1 MAMNDSDLRQFLVAR
16 QAKYR
21 SHDAKALAA
30 DHMLE
35 GSVHSPIFA
44 TIVGRPAIEHAY
56 AALFQIFPDWLV
68 TFEEAI
74 LDGTRAA
81 HPCHVTAT
89 HRGEFMGLP
98 GTGRQVDFRGV
109 LLYTL
114 EDGLIAQE
122 WRLYDFTSILLQT
135 GVLRVKPGI

>member
-1 MAMNDSDLRQFLVAR
+1 MTENDARRFLQAR
-16 QAKYR
+16 QDKYR
-21 SHDAKALAA
+21 RHDAKALAA
-30 DHMLE
+30 DHAAE

-44 TIVGRPAIEHAY
+44 TVVGRPAIEHTY
-56 AALFQIFPDWLV
+56 ASLFQVFPDWTV
-68 TFEEAI
+68 TFDDAI
-74 LDGTRAA
+74 LDGGRVA

-114 EDGLIAQE
+114 EDGLIAEE
-122 WRLYDFTSILLQT
+122 WRFYDFTAILLKT
-135 GVLRVKPGI
+135 GVLRVKPGV